1 MTMNEK
7 IADYITFPKTFENYR
22 WYKPI
27 LVFILTLVIMF
38 ILGAL
43 VFGVFYLMAGF
54 EFMQTI
60 FKGGYEAFNSP
71 LALLF
76 TDLLIIIFIPALY
89 LASKVIKDRPF
100 SSYSSSRG
108 GWNFKLYFKALIIP
122 VIFYIIYLAAD
133 TAIRGP
139 EGTSNISIA
148 FLVVLLI
155 SIPLQSI
162 AEEYIFRGLIMQTL
176 GSWFNMPVLVLVLQA
191 IIFTFGHGYNTI
203 GLFETLVTGLGYGFF
218 AWKTN
223 GLEIRSALHTANNF
237 SLGLFVMLGLQAT
250 TSSPQL
256 WDVAATIVFLI
267 ILFAVM
273 YYVGEKTDW
282 FGEIPENS

>member
-1 MTMNEK
+1 
-7 IADYITFPKTFENYR
+7 
-22 WYKPI
+22 
-27 LVFILTLVIMF
+27 
-38 ILGAL
+38 
-43 VFGVFYLMAGF
+43 
-54 EFMQTI
+54 
-60 FKGGYEAFNSP
+60 
-71 LALLF
+71 
-76 TDLLIIIFIPALY
+76 
-89 LASKVIKDRPF
+89 
-100 SSYSSSRG
+100 
-108 GWNFKLYFKALIIP
+108 
-122 VIFYIIYLAAD
+122 
-133 TAIRGP
+133 
-139 EGTSNISIA
+139 
-148 FLVVLLI
+148 
-155 SIPLQSI
+155 
-162 AEEYIFRGLIMQTL
+162 MQTL

-223 GLEIRSALHTANNF
+223 GLEISSALHTANNF